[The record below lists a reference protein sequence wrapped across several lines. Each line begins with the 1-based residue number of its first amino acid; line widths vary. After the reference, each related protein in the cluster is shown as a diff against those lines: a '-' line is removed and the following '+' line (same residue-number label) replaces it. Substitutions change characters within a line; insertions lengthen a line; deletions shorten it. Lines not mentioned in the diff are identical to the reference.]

1 MQIAAAGTGYADISV
16 AALLAKNNTVCAADI
31 IRSDNRM
38 ITTAV

>member
-16 AALLAKNNTVCAADI
+16 AALLAQNNAVSAANI